1 MFFNGKINFRRLVAA
16 IFLCGAAIPALANP
30 TGLTVASGS
39 ASALTSGSH
48 LTITTGSSAVLNWQ
62 SFNIGADETTIF
74 NQPNAYSVVI
84 NNIHD
89 ANASQIYG
97 SLQANGIVV
106 LMNASGFYFGPNSFV
121 KTGGLIVSTAN
132 CLPPQNMG
140 GSWEF
145 NGPPPLA
152 SIVNYG
158 QLQVGQN
165 GSVFLIAD
173 QVENH
178 GTIEAPDGSI
188 GLASGQTVL
197 LSERPDGRGMSM
209 QVTLPGGSVNNDGKL
224 VADAGTISLQAKVV
238 NQNGLIQANSVQ
250 NQNGVI
256 ELVASDELNLGADSK
271 IVVRGADSV
280 GDSAGGN
287 VVLQSGKNFSDSAG
301 SLISATG
308 GSQGGDGGNVEIS
321 APNILSLKS
330 TVDTGAQAGWRGGVF
345 SLDPLDIVLGTSSSG
360 PPDNNGTIDGSS
372 GSGVFY
378 VDVNNEFQ
386 NITARQIL
394 LKASGNIYVGD
405 GIVSG
410 GSFTPFGGITWD
422 LTGSTGGQITGQLT
436 LQAGGNIT
444 FVDGSLITDANNW
457 SVSLQAGYNFIN
469 NSVSYGVGNIYLGGD
484 PMFGGTGSGSIQTA
498 MGNINLEAGQD
509 ILIGS
514 GFVRTTGNGI
524 SPGGSIMAWAHKGNV
539 NTGTYDGGYTYE
551 ETTSSANP
559 FYEVDQNLGTGGI
572 STEAGGDVKIIAGGG
587 VTSFMPSQTD
597 TTDAGSG
604 AFGPLAGNVTVV
616 AGGNVTGHFVEAD
629 GTGQIYAGVKM
640 DANGNPLTGV
650 GDAYILDPNSSGS
663 AGTGTGAQLA
673 LSLISGGWTVDAA
686 NNINLQEV
694 RNPNGEFNNIP
705 AGRFPPL
712 TFHYFDYSP
721 DAYVNLIAG
730 NAVNVAANSSTLP
743 RNDALPVILPPI
755 VNIVAGIGGV
765 SFSGNTTEL
774 GQAILFPSPLGGLTI
789 TSAGDL
795 QGSSPSGIYDLIV
808 SDSGYHQ
815 FYNVNADVFGRA
827 DHATTP
833 IHLGSP
839 TTVSLGIAGDMD
851 NVLLSSPEA
860 AQILV
865 GGNMINSRFEGMNL
879 NPADVTKIY
888 AGGDIENR
896 GEFTTADADQSP
908 LLQYLSEVVPDSP
921 DAQLAANL
929 SQQIFYSYDP
939 VTKIGTLTI
948 QGLTD
953 HILSV
958 LQSLT
963 VLNYVNG
970 VLQYNSDGTPQIKST
985 PVAVIDAATANNLK
999 QALDAQN
1006 AKFGTITSNDS
1017 GYILGGGGLF
1027 DIRANSIDLG
1037 TTLGI
1042 QSQGVTY
1049 DISYPTDKH
1058 FQPIYDANGN
1068 AEFIYPLANYFT
1080 QGADIKVTTTGG
1092 DINMF
1097 STSISSQNGGTIN
1110 INAAGNVSVGS
1121 DFFTDQSSQPR
1132 GIFTTAGSDISVVAG
1147 GDIDVNGSRIAAFDG
1162 GNVTVESLNGNVNAG
1177 TGASSILTVA
1187 EYYVDPVSRTVYGY
1201 APQIPFSGILALTF
1215 PARRASF
1222 PAPVEQLGNI
1232 LVEAP
1237 NGSVNAD
1244 VAGILQLPLNQFNYP
1259 DATTIVLAGYELRDS
1274 GNHPVTAATWADGTD
1289 VFVSG
1294 DRNIYASGS
1303 GIIASNAKL
1312 DASGSINGLIFAR
1325 NNIDISAQQN
1335 VNVTALGGANVSV
1348 SSGGTISGTIIGV
1361 GGVTASG
1368 GSIDASLISANV
1380 TGGSSGQTGLGQGS
1394 AANST
1399 SQAATTDDAT
1409 KVVKT
1414 DSSTDDEDLK
1424 KKKGKGIALAQKISR
1439 VTVLLPKKD

>member
-1 MFFNGKINFRRLVAA
+1 MSNCKINLLQLAAA
-16 IFLCGAAIPALANP
+16 IFVFGVGVRAPANP
-30 TGLTVASGS
+30 TGMTVASGS
-39 ASALTSGSH
+39 ASTQTSGSQ
-48 LTITTGSSAVLNWQ
+48 LTITTGNSAVLDWQ
-62 SFNIGADETTIF
+62 SFNIGTGESTIF
-74 NQPNAYSVVI
+74 NQPSAHSVVI

-106 LMNASGFYFGPNSFV
+106 LMNASGFYFGPDSFV

-173 QVENH
+173 QIENH
-178 GTIEAPDGSI
+178 GTIEAPEGSI

-197 LSERPDGRGMSM
+197 LSERPDGRGMSL
-209 QVTLPGGSVNNDGKL
+209 QVTLPSGSVSNDGKL

-238 NQNGLIQANSVQ
+238 NQDGLIQANSVQ

-256 ELVASDELNLGADSK
+256 ELVASDSLNLGADSK
-271 IVVRGADSV
+271 ILAQGDDSS
-280 GDSAGGN
+280 GGSAGGS
-287 VVLQSGKNFSDSAG
+287 VTLQSSHTFSDSLGSEIVSAG
-301 SLISATG
+301 GANG
-308 GSQGGDGGNVEIS
+308 GNGGNVEVS

-330 TVDTGAQAGWRGGVF
+330 TVDAGAQTGWSGGVF
-345 SLDPLDIVLGTSSSG
+345 SLDPLDIVLGTVSSS

-378 VDVNNEFQ
+378 VNVNSEFK
-386 NITARQIL
+386 NITAGQIL

-405 GIVSG
+405 GLVNSD
-410 GSFTPFGGITWD
+410 GSFTPFGGMTWD
-422 LTGSTGGQITGQLT
+422 LTGSTGQTSGNLS

-457 SVSLQAGYNFIN
+457 SVSLQAGYNFNN
-469 NSVSYGVGNIYLGGD
+469 NSVSYGMGNIYLGGD
-484 PMFGGTGSGSIQTA
+484 PAIGGAGSGSIQTA

-509 ILIGS
+509 ILLGS
-514 GFVRTTGNGI
+514 GFVRTTGNGVT
-524 SPGGSIMAWAHKGNV
+524 PGGSITVWAHEGDV
-539 NTGTYDGGYTYE
+539 NTGTYDAGYTYE
-551 ETTSSANP
+551 ETTSSSDP

-572 STEAGGDVKIIAGGG
+572 STEAGGGVNIMAGGS
-587 VTSFMPSQTD
+587 VTSYMPPQTD
-597 TTDAGSG
+597 TTDAGTG
-604 AFGPLAGNVTVV
+604 AFGPQAGNVTVV
-616 AGGNVTGHFVEAD
+616 AGGNVTGHYVVAD

-640 DANGNPLTGV
+640 DGNGSPLT
-650 GDAYILDPNSSGS
+650 DAGGGYVLDPNSSGS
-663 AGTGTGAQLA
+663 AGSGTDAQLA
-673 LSLISGGWTVDAA
+673 LSLISGGWTVNAA

-705 AGRFPPL
+705 AGRFAPL
-712 TFHYFDYSP
+712 SYHYFDYSP

-743 RNDALPVILPPI
+743 RNDDLPVIFPPI
-755 VNIVAGIGGV
+755 VNITAGVGGV
-765 SFSGNTTEL
+765 SFSGDTTEL
-774 GQAILFPSPLGGLTI
+774 GQLILFPSPSGSLII

-795 QGSSPSGIYDLIV
+795 QGSSPSGIYNLIV

-815 FYNVNADVFGRA
+815 FYNVNADVFGLE
-827 DHATTP
+827 DDATTP
-833 IHLGSP
+833 IHQDSP

-851 NVLLSSPEA
+851 NILLSSPEA

-865 GGNMINSRFEGMNL
+865 GGDMINGRFQGMNL
-879 NPADVTKIY
+879 NLADVTRIY
-888 AGGDIENR
+888 VGGDIENR
-896 GEFTTADADQSP
+896 GEFTSADADQAP

-921 DAQLAANL
+921 DAQLAADL
-929 SQQIFYSYDP
+929 SRQIFYSYDP
-939 VTKIGTLTI
+939 TTKTGTLTI

-958 LQSLT
+958 LQSLM

-970 VLQYNSDGTPQIKST
+970 VLQYNPDGTPQIKST
-985 PVAVIDAATANNLK
+985 PVAVIDATTAENL
-999 QALDAQN
+999 QQVLDAQN
-1006 AKFGTITSNDS
+1006 AKFGTIASNNS

-1037 TTLGI
+1037 TTLGV

-1049 DISYPTDKH
+1049 DISYLTDKH
-1058 FQPIYDANGN
+1058 YQPVYDANGN
-1068 AEFIYPLANYFT
+1068 AEFVYPLANYFT
-1080 QGADIKVTTTGG
+1080 QGADIRVTTTGG
-1092 DINMF
+1092 DLDMF
-1097 STSISSQNGGTIN
+1097 STSISSQNGGNIN
-1110 INAAGNVSVGS
+1110 INTAGNISVGS
-1121 DFFTDQSSQPR
+1121 DFFTDQTGQPR

-1162 GNVTVESLNGNVNAG
+1162 GNVTVESLNGSVNAG

-1187 EYYVDPVSRTVYGY
+1187 EYYVDPVSHTVYGY

-1215 PARRASF
+1215 PARRDNY
-1222 PAPVEQLGNI
+1222 PAPVAELDNI

-1237 NGSVNAD
+1237 NGTVNAD
-1244 VAGILQLPLNQFNYP
+1244 VAGILQLPLNQFDYP
-1259 DATTIVLAGYELRDS
+1259 NATTIVLAGYELRD
-1274 GNHPVTAATWADGTD
+1274 GENHPVTAANWSDGTT
-1289 VFVSG
+1289 VYVSN
-1294 DRNIYASGS
+1294 DQNIYASGS

-1312 DASGSINGLIFAR
+1312 DASGSIYGLVFAR
-1325 NNIDISAQQN
+1325 NNIDINAQQN

-1348 SSGGTISGTIIGV
+1348 SSGGTVSGTIIGV

-1368 GSIDASLISANV
+1368 GSIDASLVSANV
-1380 TGGSSGQTGLGQGS
+1380 TGGTSGQNGLGQGN
-1394 AANST
+1394 AANAA
-1399 SQAATTDDAT
+1399 SQAASSDDST
-1409 KVVKT
+1409 KVAKT
-1414 DSSTDDEDLK
+1414 DNSTDDDDLK
-1424 KKKGKGIALAQKISR
+1424 KKKGKGIALAQKVSR

>member
-1 MFFNGKINFRRLVAA
+1 MFFNCKIKFRQLAAA
-16 IFLCGAAIPALANP
+16 IFLSGLAVNAPANP
-30 TGLTVASGS
+30 TGMTIASGS
-39 ASALTSGSH
+39 ASAQTSGSR
-48 LTITTGSSAVLNWQ
+48 LTITTGNSAVLNWQ
-62 SFNIGADETTIF
+62 SFNIGAGESTIF

-132 CLPPQNMG
+132 CLPPQNTG

-256 ELVASDELNLGADSK
+256 ELVASDSLDLGADSK
-271 IVVRGADSV
+271 ILAQ
-280 GDSAGGN
+280 GDDASGGSAGGN
-287 VVLQSGKNFSDSAG
+287 VTLKSENNFSD
-301 SLISATG
+301 ATG
-308 GSQGGDGGNVEIS
+308 SEIVTTGGANGGNGGNVEIS

-330 TVDTGAQAGWRGGVF
+330 TVDASAQTGWSGGVF
-345 SLDPLDIVLGTSSSG
+345 SLDPLDIVLGTTSSS
-360 PPDNNGTIDGSS
+360 PPDNNGTIDGSI

-378 VDVNNEFQ
+378 VNVNSEFQ
-386 NITARQIL
+386 NITAGQIV
-394 LKASGNIYVGD
+394 LKASGNIFVGD
-405 GIVSG
+405 GIVNAD
-410 GSFTPFGGITWD
+410 GSFTPFGGVTWD
-422 LTGSTGGQITGQLT
+422 LTGSTGQGSGQLS

-457 SVSLQAGYNFIN
+457 SVSLQAGYNFNN
-469 NSVSYGVGNIYLGGD
+469 NSVNYGVGNIYLGDD
-484 PMFGGTGSGSIQTA
+484 PDFSGTGSGSIQTA
-498 MGNINLEAGQD
+498 MGNIYLEAGQS

-524 SPGGSIMAWAHKGNV
+524 SPGGSITAWAHAGDV
-539 NTGTYDGGYTYE
+539 NTGTYDAGYTCNV
-551 ETTSSANP
+551 TTSSSDP
-559 FYEVDQNLGTGGI
+559 FYQVDQNLGVGGI
-572 STEAGGDVKIIAGGG
+572 STEAGGNVNITAGGN
-587 VTSFMPSQTD
+587 VTSFMPSQAD
-597 TTDAGSG
+597 TTDAGTG
-604 AFGPLAGNVTVV
+604 AFGPQAGNVTVV
-616 AGGNVTGHFVEAD
+616 AGRNVTGHFVEAN
-629 GTGQIYAGVKM
+629 GAGQIYAGVKM
-640 DANGNPLTGV
+640 DANGNPLTDSS
-650 GDAYILDPNSSGS
+650 GDYILDPNSSGS
-663 AGTGTGAQLA
+663 AGTGTDAQLA
-673 LSLISGGWTVDAA
+673 LSLIAGGWTVDAA

-705 AGRFPPL
+705 AGRNVPL
-712 TFHYFDYSP
+712 SFHYFDYAP
-721 DAYVNLIAG
+721 DAYVNLNAG
-730 NAVNVAANSSTLP
+730 NAVSIAPNSSTLP
-743 RNDALPVILPPI
+743 RNDDLPVIFPPI
-755 VNIVAGIGGV
+755 LNIMAGVGGV
-765 SFSGNTTEL
+765 SFSGDTTGL
-774 GQAILFPSPLGGLTI
+774 GQLILFPSPLGSLQI

-795 QGSSPSGIYDLIV
+795 NGSSPSGIYDLIV

-815 FYNVNADVFGRA
+815 FYNINADVFGL
-827 DHATTP
+827 DDDATTP
-833 IHLGSP
+833 IHENSP
-839 TTVSLGIAGDMD
+839 TTVSLGIARDMD

-865 GGNMINSRFEGMNL
+865 GGDMINGRFQGMNL
-879 NPADVTKIY
+879 NLTDVTKIY
-888 AGGDIENR
+888 VSGDIENR
-896 GEFTTADADQSP
+896 GEFTSADAEQAP
-908 LLQYLSEVVPDSP
+908 LLQYLSEVPPDSP

-929 SQQIFYSYDP
+929 SQQIFYSVDP
-939 VTKIGTLTI
+939 LTKIGTLTI
-948 QGLTD
+948 QGLTAP
-953 HILSV
+953 ILSL

-963 VLNYVNG
+963 VFDYVNG
-970 VLQYNSDGTPQIKST
+970 VLQYENDGITPKT
-985 PVAVIDAATANNLK
+985 MTVAVIDSITAANL
-999 QALDAQN
+999 QN
-1006 AKFGTITSNDS
+1006 ALNEQNTKFGTIASNDS

-1049 DISYPTDKH
+1049 DISYLTDKNYR
-1058 FQPIYDANGN
+1058 PIYDANGN

-1092 DINMF
+1092 DLDMF
-1097 STSISSQNGGTIN
+1097 STSISSQNGGKIN
-1110 INAAGNVSVGS
+1110 INAAGKISVGS
-1121 DFFTDQSSQPR
+1121 DFFTDLTSQPR
-1132 GIFTTAGSDISVVAG
+1132 GIFTTAGSDISVIAD

-1162 GNVTVESLNGNVNAG
+1162 GNVTVESLNGDVNAG
-1177 TGASSILTVA
+1177 TGASSIITVG
-1187 EYYVDPVSRTVYGY
+1187 EFYVDPVTRTVYGY

-1215 PARRASF
+1215 PTRRASY
-1222 PAPVEQLGNI
+1222 PAPAASLGNI

-1244 VAGILQLPLNQFNYP
+1244 VAGILQLPLNQLNYP
-1259 DATTIVLAGYELRDS
+1259 AATTTVLAGYELRDS
-1274 GNHPVTAATWADGTD
+1274 ENNPVTAANWFDGTAD
-1289 VFVSG
+1289 FVSSG
-1294 DRNIYASGS
+1294 QNIYASGS
-1303 GIIASNAKL
+1303 GIIAGNAIL
-1312 DASGSINGLIFAR
+1312 NASGSIYGLIFAR
-1325 NNIDISAQQN
+1325 NNIDINAQQN
-1335 VNVTALGGANVSV
+1335 VDVTALGGANVSV
-1348 SSGGTISGTIIGV
+1348 NSGGTISGTIIGV
-1361 GGVTASG
+1361 GGVSASG

-1380 TGGSSGQTGLGQGS
+1380 SGGTSGQSGLGQGTAANAASQS
-1394 AANST
+1394 AAN
-1399 SQAATTDDAT
+1399 DDST
-1409 KVVKT
+1409 KVAKT
-1414 DSSTDDEDLK
+1414 DNSTDDDDPK
-1424 KKKGKGIALAQKISR
+1424 KKKKGIALAQKVSR